1 MKNFDTRVYSIADF
15 VEWNNNGL
23 LDLSPD
29 FQRRAVWSEKAKSF
43 LIDTLLRGKPV
54 PKILISQDLRGSRNV
69 RIVVDGQQRM
79 RSILGFIS
87 GDFKVSPAHNDEYAN
102 KTFDGLPSDVQN
114 EFLKYELGVD
124 LLFDMS
130 YEDIL
135 DIFSR
140 INAYTVTLNAQEKF
154 NATYLGYF
162 KQFAY
167 RYGLRYVKY
176 LLTASVIT
184 KASVSRMGEAELAA
198 DLFMTLLEGVQTN
211 KGIEQYYKKYEDD
224 PGNLDEAGQHF
235 DTIMQF
241 IGAIY
246 SAEDMSN
253 TNWSRAQL
261 FYTLFTALG
270 HMLFGLDKLDPDL
283 RVPIDASMVGKLR
296 VILDEISSNY
306 DRFAPHLDN
315 TDVPIDYRDFINRSR
330 RGTTDA
336 IARVSRAN
344 FVCSKLKLALN

>member
-79 RSILGFIS
+79 RSILGFIN
-87 GDFKVSPAHNDEYAN
+87 GDFKISRAHNEDYAGL
-102 KTFDGLPSDVQN
+102 TFDNLPADVQN

-140 INAYTVTLNAQEKF
+140 INAYTVSLNAQEKF

-162 KQFAY
+162 KQFSY
-167 RYGLRYVKY
+167 KYGLRYVKY
-176 LLTASVIT
+176 LLTASVLT

-198 DLFMTLLEGVQTN
+198 DLFMALLGGVQTN
-211 KGIEQYYKKYEDD
+211 KSVEQYYKKYEDD
-224 PGNLDEAGQHF
+224 PGELDEAGQHF
-235 DTIMQF
+235 DIIMQY

-246 SAEDMSN
+246 LPEDMSN

-261 FYTLFTALG
+261 FYTLFTSLG
-270 HMLFGLDKLDPDL
+270 HMLFGLKNLDNDL
-283 RVPIDASMVGKLR
+283 RVPIDVTMVGKLR
-296 VILDEISSNY
+296 VSLDEISANY
-306 DRFAPHLDN
+306 NKFAADLDKS
-315 TDVPIDYRDFINRSR
+315 DAPFEYRDFINRSR
-330 RGTTDA
+330 RGTTDSL
-336 IARVSRAN
+336 ARVSRAN
-344 FVCSKLKLALN
+344 FVCGQLKLSLK